1 MAYPRKYHIDKPASP
16 AERKQKQRKCQ
27 NSKRI
32 EITIDVDL
40 LSVIDFDARQKNI
53 TRSKLINDCLLE
65 YYPQDE
71 SEEVM

>member
-1 MAYPRKYHIDKPASP
+1 MAYPRKYHADKPATP
-16 AERKQKQRKCQ
+16 AERKQKQRKHT

-40 LSVIDFDARQKNI
+40 LSIITFDARQKNI
-53 TRSKLINDCLLE
+53 TRSKLINDCLFD

-71 SEEVM
+71 NENA